1 MGLARETAQLRR
13 DVTGVNDPKTFFEP
27 LAGYVLDV
35 AAKLRNDVF
44 VPHSLTKLHNIAKA
58 RQRTG
63 ANTVI
68 EVGSFKGVTTRRLAR
83 LFDVVHSIEIDPGL
97 YDVAKRRCAD
107 RPNVTVHL
115 GDGKKVLADIA
126 PNVRRCIAFL
136 DGHFSGEG
144 TGMGD
149 EPEPVLAELDIIA
162 RHLGNFVGIVVDDF
176 REFGVAEGW
185 PRKSEVMAKL
195 ERVLPEREWQHAV
208 INDQFVVT
216 RRRR

>member
-1 MGLARETAQLRR
+1 M
-13 DVTGVNDPKTFFEP
+13 NDPKTFLEP
-27 LAGYVLDV
+27 LAGYMLDV

-58 RQRTG
+58 RKRTN
-63 ANTVI
+63 AHSVI

-97 YDVAKRRCAD
+97 YDMARKRCAD

-115 GDGKKVLADIA
+115 GDGKKVLAGIC
-126 PNVRRCIAFL
+126 PKVSRCIAFL
-136 DGHFSGEG
+136 DGHYSGEG
-144 TGMGD
+144 TGQGD

-162 RHLGNFVGIVVDDF
+162 RHLDNFVGIIVDDF
-176 REFGVAEGW
+176 REFGIAQGW
-185 PRKSEVMAKL
+185 PKKSEVMDKL
-195 ERVLPEREWQHAV
+195 ERALPETEWQHAI

-216 RRRR
+216 RR